1 MVTSHNAFIKVA
13 DVYGQIQMLFWMTK
27 VRGITSR
34 SYIHNHGEIGMIKKV
49 SETDK

>member
-1 MVTSHNAFIKVA
+1 MLLKKVA
-13 DVYGQIQMLFWMTK
+13 DVYGQIQMLFWITK
-27 VRGITSR
+27 VRGSIITSR